1 MHFVIYASSNHGKG
15 LHNVTPIDL
24 LAQSAVLSDGV
35 VVPCLHEVNY
45 MCRGGFAYPPYGTVL
60 HNLNRPAPYNYAN
73 HPNVKLLKKYLH

>member
-15 LHNVTPIDL
+15 LHNVTPFVQL
-24 LAQSAVLSDGV
+24 QQTAVLSDGV

-60 HNLNRPAPYNYAN
+60 HQENRR
-73 HPNVKLLKKYLH
+73 LSQ

>member
-35 VVPCLHEVNY
+35 VVPCLHGVNY
-45 MCRGGFAYPPYGTVL
+45 MCKGGFT
-60 HNLNRPAPYNYAN
+60 N
-73 HPNVKLLKKYLH
+73 HPTVPFCTTSTALRHIMMQTTLT